1 MKNINSINSK
11 VRISIKYL
19 ISPEKL
25 KVYTYTAS
33 NIVAML
39 LAFIVTLLLTRWVA
53 PEIYGQY
60 KYATNF
66 VLMMPAFFGFGIH
79 FSGSR
84 IVAEDKANEKHP
96 IAATGILLMVIIG
109 VIVSIGLYFLIHING
124 FLNIE
129 GLNAIYNI
137 RIVFPFVALFLIEAY
152 VMQLF
157 QGTGKIYQ
165 LSILSFFKYL
175 ILLLGICFGKYFYS
189 PITFEFCVWIFLLS
203 NLIVVIPTLMRLD
216 YHITDLRGN
225 LKRLLGDV
233 RHNGIMVYISSIVT
247 TSASTVIGLICGSIY
262 GYTEYGYYSLALSLA
277 HFFTFISSAMAVVK
291 FRDNV
296 HERFIKNKDI
306 TFMITINAITYIVFL
321 LLIRKIFFLFFSAEY
336 EPAIEYLIV
345 LALAYIV
352 SGLAIFYNRFFIA
365 RGLGIIVMRC
375 SICVAIVNIIC
386 SVVLIPK
393 FAIKGLVIA
402 SLIAAAFNFGQYIF
416 SYTRYAKKERTNMI
430 I

>member
-1 MKNINSINSK
+1 MKAFNSISNK
-11 VRISIKYL
+11 VRSNSKYL

-25 KVYTYTAS
+25 KVYAYTAS
-33 NIVAML
+33 NILAMF

-53 PEIYGQY
+53 PEIFGQY

-84 IVAEDKANEKHP
+84 IVAEDKADEKHP
-96 IAATGILLMVIIG
+96 IAALGVLLMALIG
-109 VIVSIGLYFLIHING
+109 IAVSIGLYVLIYFNSFLK
-124 FLNIE
+124 IE
-129 GLNAIYNI
+129 SLNAIYDI
-137 RIVFPFVALFLIEAY
+137 RIVFPFVALFLIETY

-157 QGTGKIYQ
+157 QGTGKIYR
-165 LSILSFFKYL
+165 LSILSFVKYL
-175 ILLLGICFGKYFYS
+175 ILLLGICFGNYFCS
-189 PITFEFCVWIFLLS
+189 PITFEFCIWMFLLS
-203 NLIVVIPTLMRLD
+203 NFIVVIPTLIRLN
-216 YHITDLRGN
+216 YHMVDHRGN
-225 LKRLLGDV
+225 LKRLLSDV
-233 RHNGIMVYISSIVT
+233 RYNGIMVYISSIVT
-247 TSASTVIGLICGSIY
+247 TTASTVIGLVCGSIY
-262 GYTEYGYYSLALSLA
+262 GYAEYGYYSLALSLA
-277 HFFTFISSAMAVVK
+277 QFFTFISSAMAVVK

-296 HERFIKNKDI
+296 HDRFIKKKDI
-306 TFMITINAITYIVFL
+306 AFMITINAITYILFL

-416 SYTRYAKKERTNMI
+416 SYNKYAKKEKAYMI
-430 I
+430 S